1 MALFFLVHKIYC
13 QIWPCHQLY
22 KFTLLVLTI
31 FLIGI
36 SVLAAQSAF
45 AVPLYHLNSTVNY
58 NMPNYG
64 PQGGVLEVISN
75 TEGKNETQKIPTS
88 QLLFDITPH
97 FKNGHLETFTMA
109 LKPSLSSLYDQIGL
123 SKKSKDI
130 VFVYP
135 IFTQAAYGNHGFY
148 DYYNKKCDTSCLKIQ
163 IPNKINGVYS
173 SSIAGALALRLLQ
186 YSHVTDV
193 DVDKNPDILKKY
205 KRVIILHN
213 EYVTKKEFDAVTN
226 HPDVIY
232 LYPNAMYA
240 QVTTDYVTNTITLVK
255 GHGYPNK
262 TISNGFSWKSDNSK
276 YEYDAR
282 CDNWSFSQAKNGF
295 MLNCYPEYRML
306 YDAKLL
312 QSLQL
317 PDSKL
322 VHK

>member
-1 MALFFLVHKIYC
+1 MYNSTVLV
-13 QIWPCHQLY
+13 
-22 KFTLLVLTI
+22 FMMI
-31 FLIGI
+31 FVVGI
-36 SVLAAQSAF
+36 SVLIEQLAF
-45 AVPLYHLNSTVNY
+45 AEPFSYTLNSTINY
-58 NMPNYG
+58 NVPSSG
-64 PQGGVLEVISN
+64 SQGDVLDVISN
-75 TEGKNETQKIPTS
+75 TEGKKETQKIPVS
-88 QLLFDITPH
+88 QLLFTVTPH
-97 FKNGHLETFTMA
+97 FQNGQLTTFTMT
-109 LKPSLSSLYDQIGL
+109 LKPNLSSLYDQIGL

-148 DYYNKKCDTSCLKIQ
+148 DYYNKRCDTSCLKIQ
-163 IPNKINGVYS
+163 IPNKVDGIYS

-186 YSHVTDV
+186 YPHITDV

-205 KRVIILHN
+205 KRVIMLHN
-213 EYVTKKEFDAVTN
+213 EYVTKKEFDAVTS

-240 QVTTDYVTNTITLVK
+240 QVKTDYVANTITLVK

-262 TISNGFSWKSDNSK
+262 TTSNGFGWKSDNSK
-276 YEYDAR
+276 YEYDIR
-282 CDNWSFSQAKNGF
+282 CDTWNFSQTKNGF

-306 YDAKLL
+306 YDTKLL

-322 VHK
+322 MHK